1 MKKIVNILYTG
12 GWDSTFRLL
21 QLAEYDIQIQPIY
34 FKDSNRKSQT
44 YELKAMSKIFSAVKN
59 SAMFKAEILPLKFF
73 DVEAVLRECANE
85 EISVAFRYL
94 RGKYN
99 IGTQYEWF
107 ALLCAK
113 EGLRCESAVVHQYHG
128 KVEEAIEGEGQ
139 LVDIEDDFLP
149 NRKKV
154 ISKDGNFYA
163 SLVFGALILSVL
175 NLTKQDE
182 QRIASEKGWLDIMKL
197 TWFCHSPINGEPCG
211 LCSPCE
217 DAMNTG
223 MEWRMPTKAQ
233 WRYTHKNKLWFKLYK
248 KIKLR

>member
-1 MKKIVNILYTG
+1 MKKTVNILYTG

-21 QLAEYDIQIQPIY
+21 QLAEYDIHIQPIY

-44 YELKAMSKIFSAVKN
+44 YELKAMAKIFSAIKN
-59 SAMFKAEILPLKFF
+59 NTMFKAEILPLKFF
-73 DVEAVLRECANE
+73 EVGVVLKECANE
-85 EISVAFRYL
+85 EISAAFRYL
-94 RGKYN
+94 REKYN

-107 ALLCAK
+107 ALLCTK
-113 EGLRCESAVVHQYHG
+113 ENLQCESAVVHQYHG
-128 KVEEAIEGEGQ
+128 KVENAIEGEGR
-139 LVDIEDDFLP
+139 LVDIENDFLP
-149 NRKKV
+149 NRKRV

-163 SLVFGALILSVL
+163 SRVFGSLILSVL

-182 QRIASEKGWLDIMKL
+182 YRIASEKGWLDIMKL

-223 MEWRMPTKAQ
+223 MEWRMPPKAQ
-233 WRYTHKNKLWFKLYK
+233 WRYAHKNKLWFKLYR
-248 KIKLR
+248 KIKHC